1 MDELRNF
8 LKQLDAFDDK
18 ELDESLTCF
27 KKVQIER
34 NGFYVKESDVCKKA
48 AFIKKGI
55 FKLYY
60 NLDGVERIMLFFRE
74 NQFVTDY
81 YSFLTQTPSKRPI
94 QAIEDSIVYNI
105 TYNDFQK
112 LFDKSKKWE
121 RVGRML
127 AELAYIYSVQRAN
140 RIIHDDPDTRFMTF
154 LKEYPTLLQRV
165 PQYMIASYLNM
176 TPETYSRVKKRINLK
191 DLDNFN
197 PIHDQIKKDFI

>member
-8 LKQLDAFDDK
+8 LKQLDAFNDK

-27 KKVQIER
+27 KKVQIEK
-34 NGFYVKESDVCKKA
+34 NGFYVKEGDVCKKA
-48 AFIKKGI
+48 AFIKKGL

-112 LFDKSKKWE
+112 LFDRSKKWE

-127 AELAYIYSVQRAN
+127 AERAYIYSVQRAN
-140 RIIHDDPDTRFMTF
+140 RIIHDDPDTRFITF

-191 DLDNFN
+191 DLDNIN
-197 PIHDQIKKDFI
+197 PIHNQIKKDFI

>member
-8 LKQLDAFDDK
+8 LKQFDAFDDK

-27 KKVQIER
+27 KKVQIRKE
-34 NGFYVKESDVCKKA
+34 GFYVKEGDVCKKA
-48 AFIKKGI
+48 AFIKKGL

-60 NLDGVERIMLFFRE
+60 NPDGLERIMLFFQE

-81 YSFLTQTPSKRPI
+81 YSFLTQTPGKRPI
-94 QAIEDSIVYNI
+94 QAIEDSVVYNV

-112 LFDKSKKWE
+112 LFDRSKQWE

-127 AELAYIYSVQRAN
+127 AERAYIYSVQRAN
-140 RIIHDDPDTRFMTF
+140 RIIHDDPDTRFLTF
-154 LKEYPTLLQRV
+154 LKEYPALLQRV

-191 DLDNFN
+191 EPDSFT
-197 PIHDQIKKDFI
+197 PVHDQIKKDFI

>member
-127 AELAYIYSVQRAN
+127 AERAYIYSVQRAN